1 MPITLDGHSFTIQK
15 LVAIARDNEK
25 GELAPEALERS
36 QICCAM
42 LYEKLAAKETT
53 WSASSIM

>member
-1 MPITLDGHSFTIQK
+1 MPSALDGSSFTIQK
-15 LVAIARDNEK
+15 LVAIARENEK

-42 LYEKLAAKETT
+42 L
-53 WSASSIM
+53 